1 MRRRSWRAGGG
12 LLVLLLAACSVPL
25 QPVDDAPL
33 PVWPPSPDAPR
44 VAFVRA
50 FSRPADL
57 GIGKG
62 LVARLADLLFGD
74 SEARL
79 VRPMAVVEHAG
90 VILVAD
96 PGVRGVHR
104 FDPRRGDYALL
115 AGPGGM
121 PLPSPVGLAVG
132 ADGEIYVSDSRLGQ
146 VFVVRPGANEAEPL
160 ALGAPLRQPTGL
172 AFDAGG
178 RRLYVADTAAHRVLA
193 FDAAGTL
200 VATLGR
206 RGEAAGEFNFPTLL
220 SFAAGRLYV
229 TDSLNF
235 RVQVLDGEGRFLAS
249 VGRHGDAVGD
259 TPRPKGAAADR
270 RGHLYVADAVHHNL
284 QIFDVAGRFLLPV
297 GQQGAGR
304 GEFLMPTGV
313 FVGGDDHIYVA
324 DAYNRRV
331 QVLRYVGARG

>member
-1 MRRRSWRAGGG
+1 MRRRSWCAGCA
-12 LLVLLLAACSVPL
+12 LLVLLLAACSVPVL
-25 QPVDDAPL
+25 EADDAPQ
-33 PVWPPSPDAPR
+33 PVWPGPPDAPR

-62 LVARLADLLFGD
+62 LVARVADFLFGD

-90 VILVAD
+90 VIHVAD
-96 PGVRGVHR
+96 PGGRGVHR

-115 AGPGGM
+115 AGPGGT

-146 VFVVRPGANEAEPL
+146 VFVVRPGANEAQPL

-172 AFDAGG
+172 AFDAAG

-200 VATLGR
+200 VATIGR

-235 RVQVLDGEGRFLAS
+235 RVQVLDGEGRFFAS
-249 VGRHGDAVGD
+249 VGRHGDAIGD

-284 QIFDVAGRFLLPV
+284 QIFDAAGRFLLPV

-324 DAYNRRV
+324 DAHNRRV
-331 QVLRYVGARG
+331 QVLRYVGGSG